1 MMRPRFEV
9 MKVRAM
15 DELGQYSFKGKYAKA
30 LKYFLKNYDT
40 LTFFLA
46 DAETPIDNNAQERNL
61 RSHVMGRKSWYGTHS
76 KRGALTAA
84 ILFSIVETCKL
95 AGVNPRQYFECLVN
109 DLLYGAA
116 PYTPA
121 QYKKSH

>member
-1 MMRPRFEV
+1 VYFFLAILRPFLSPEYHYCWTSL
-9 MKVRAM
+9 VRA
-15 DELGQYSFKGKYAKA
+15 GH
-30 LKYFLKNYDT
+30 FLKNYDT